1 MSVHMMTRSETD
13 DSQLA
18 ADRRRARIRLCATTP
33 RDTRAAGIGMLDE
46 PAQRRVDGYI
56 AVLCVLAIP
65 VAAYALFHAI

>member
-1 MSVHMMTRSETD
+1 MSVHMLYRDTD

-46 PAQRRVDGYI
+46 RAQRRVDGWF
-56 AVLCVLAIP
+56 AVLCLLAIP
-65 VAAYALFHAI
+65 VAALTLWHNI